1 MSLIQ
6 YVLIFLLAGAFILL
20 LGILF
25 LIWFSKY
32 NQKPSKFVLPTVVS
46 SFQTTSVNFSLEE
59 KPEIFEPEEI
69 IISQPKISKIEE
81 ISELGKN
88 GKTSIPRNFE
98 KKFHFMETDI
108 WKC

>member
-1 MSLIQ
+1 MNLIQ
-6 YVLIFLLAGAFILL
+6 YVLIFLLVGAFILL

-32 NQKPSKFVLPTVVS
+32 NQKPSKFSLPTVFS
-46 SFQTTSVNFSLEE
+46 SFQTTSVSFGLEG

-69 IISQPKISKIEE
+69 LISNPKNSKIQE

-88 GKTSIPRNFE
+88 NKLSITRNFE
-98 KKFHFMETDI
+98 KKFHFTETDI
-108 WKC
+108 WNS